1 MNMGEVCNRE
11 VVIVEKEASII
22 DAAKLMRDY
31 HVGDVVVVEKDNKT
45 RPVGIL
51 TDRDIVV
58 ELINYGTDLNT
69 VNVGDVM
76 SYELLTATEDQ
87 SVMDTVKAMRTK
99 GVRRVPVVDSK
110 GALAGIFT
118 LDDVISLIAEQQVD
132 LAALVSREQKN
143 EQHKRS

>member
-11 VVIVEKEASII
+11 VVIIEKQASII

-31 HVGDVVVVEKDNKT
+31 HVGDVVVVEKEDKT

-58 ELINYGTDLNT
+58 ELINYGTDLNS

-76 SYELLTATEDQ
+76 SYELLTVTQDQ

-99 GVRRVPVVDSK
+99 GVRRVPVVDNK
-110 GALAGIFT
+110 GSLIGIFT

-132 LAALVSREQKN
+132 LAALVAREQKN
-143 EQHKRS
+143 EEHKRR